1 MGATDFVIQS
11 LNGKPVGNKF
21 LTVKRALGP
30 PTGPFETQLRTDPQT
45 LDQQRLHRMIALG

>member
-30 PTGPFETQLRTDPQT
+30 PIGPFETQLRPEARL
-45 LDQQRLHRMIALG
+45 LDQQRLDRSMAL